1 MLPGRAPQA
10 VQRFVDAAAS
20 RDFAAIA
27 ECFGEDATVTDE
39 EHTYRGRAQIRKWQ
53 EDGRKRWEYTLT
65 VKDGKLRG
73 ADRYIMQGHLT
84 GNFPGGEADVE
95 YHFTVRDGLISRLA
109 IS

>member
-1 MLPGRAPQA
+1 MLPGRPPNV

-27 ECFGEDATVTDE
+27 TCFSEDATVSDE
-39 EHTYRGRAQIRKWQ
+39 EHTYRGRAQIRRWQ

-65 VKDGKLRG
+65 VKDGKVRG
-73 ADRYIMQGHLT
+73 ADGYIMQGHLS

-95 YHFTVRDGLISRLA
+95 YDFTVREGLISRLA
-109 IS
+109 VS

>member
-1 MLPGRAPQA
+1 VLPGQAPDA

-27 ECFGEDATVTDE
+27 ECFTEDATVTDE
-39 EHTYRGRAQIRKWQ
+39 GHTHRGRAEIRKWQ
-53 EDGRKRWEYTLT
+53 EDGRKRWEYRLT
-65 VKDGKLRG
+65 VKNGKVRGSDG
-73 ADRYIMQGHLT
+73 YIMQGHLI

-95 YHFTVRDGLISRLA
+95 YDFTVRDGLISRLA

>member
-1 MLPGRAPQA
+1 MLPGRPPHA

-27 ECFGEDATVTDE
+27 ECFTDDATVTDE
-39 EHTYRGRAQIRKWQ
+39 ERTHRGRAEIRKWQ
-53 EDGRKRWEYTLT
+53 EDGRKRWEYTFT
-65 VKDGKLRG
+65 VKDGKARG
-73 ADRYIMQGHLT
+73 ADGYVVRGHLS

-95 YHFTVRDGLISRLA
+95 YDFTLRGGLISRLA